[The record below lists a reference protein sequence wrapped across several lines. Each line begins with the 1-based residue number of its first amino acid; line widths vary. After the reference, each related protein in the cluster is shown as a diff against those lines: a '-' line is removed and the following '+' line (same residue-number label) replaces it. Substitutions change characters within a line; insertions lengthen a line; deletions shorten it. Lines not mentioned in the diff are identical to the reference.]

1 MRRTVAA
8 LLLAAGS
15 AAAFAPTAMP
25 ALRSTR
31 PAACSIH
38 MGKEAAEGI
47 FSPLVRAAKSVLGE
61 GTLTKVRGDVIA
73 KHSQV
78 ISAFCETS
86 ESAFGKIALG
96 QLYRI
101 ADKDGNG
108 VIDKQELK
116 SALTAL
122 GFTHLSDAAI
132 DGIFARA
139 DADGSAEIDFEE
151 FMQEAP
157 KTLRTNLIKLAKT
170 NGNDLGFLS

>member
-1 MRRTVAA
+1 MHTHSNIHI
-8 LLLAAGS
+8 LTLS
-15 AAAFAPTAMP
+15 FSP
-25 ALRSTR
+25 AL
-31 PAACSIH
+31 
-38 MGKEAAEGI
+38 
-47 FSPLVRAAKSVLGE
+47 SPSLPPFLPPPCGSK
-61 GTLTKVRGDVIA
+61 
-73 KHSQV
+73 V

-139 DADGSAEIDFEE
+139 DADGNAEIDFEE